1 MKKYIVSTLVA
12 AVLGGSFVG
21 CSDFLSE
28 YSQDM
33 VVAKEVTHFDELLLG
48 SVYIHSGVITYG
60 VSPTAVGGFF
70 NILDDDV
77 NTGRGTGEL
86 DQHSTAWRDATQPCF
101 GYFAWQLE
109 VGLSYTGAS
118 NYGDNGTW
126 NDLYSRINI
135 LNVILDEI
143 KDLPHETD
151 EDEAAYWRV
160 QGEAHFLRGYF
171 YFILANLYGNMY
183 TAETCG
189 QDLCVPL
196 KLTAYVE
203 HDPDKDTQ
211 FTRATVGAVYEQVL
225 SDLLLADEYL
235 TRSPQ
240 VPEHRLYRASAE
252 AAELMLSRVYLYM
265 QNWSEAEKWADK
277 VIGSQNLSLAR
288 TTMLGQGIVF
298 LSDENP
304 EIIFSQ
310 GSNYLG
316 CENIMTGAA
325 GDFCVTKEL
334 YDLYDSEND
343 LRVQTFFTIDNNTD
357 SVGLATKYDRSEVR
371 QRISDAFTLRL
382 AEAYLNKAEACA
394 MQAGKEADACE
405 ALNELRANRISGYED
420 ETYTGE
426 GLVSEVR
433 NERRKELCFEG
444 QRWFDLR
451 RYAVNVQYPYKRKIT
466 HVLNVCPDEGSD
478 YLFSRYYVL
487 EEDDLAYTFSIP
499 SNTMDF
505 DKVPMPDNPREK
517 RDPIEME
524 DDEEAGE

>member
-1 MKKYIVSTLVA
+1 
-12 AVLGGSFVG
+12 
-21 CSDFLSE
+21 
-28 YSQDM
+28 
-33 VVAKEVTHFDELLLG
+33 
-48 SVYIHSGVITYG
+48 
-60 VSPTAVGGFF
+60 
-70 NILDDDV
+70 
-77 NTGRGTGEL
+77 
-86 DQHSTAWRDATQPCF
+86 
-101 GYFAWQLE
+101 
-109 VGLSYTGAS
+109 
-118 NYGDNGTW
+118 
-126 NDLYSRINI
+126 
-135 LNVILDEI
+135 
-143 KDLPHETD
+143 
-151 EDEAAYWRV
+151 
-160 QGEAHFLRGYF
+160 
-171 YFILANLYGNMY
+171 
-183 TAETCG
+183 
-189 QDLCVPL
+189 
-196 KLTAYVE
+196 
-203 HDPDKDTQ
+203 
-211 FTRATVGAVYEQVL
+211 
-225 SDLLLADEYL
+225 
-235 TRSPQ
+235 
-240 VPEHRLYRASAE
+240 
-252 AAELMLSRVYLYM
+252 
-265 QNWSEAEKWADK
+265 
-277 VIGSQNLSLAR
+277 
-288 TTMLGQGIVF
+288 
-298 LSDENP
+298 
-304 EIIFSQ
+304 
-310 GSNYLG
+310 
-316 CENIMTGAA
+316 MTGAA

-371 QRISDAFTLRL
+371 QRISDVFTLRL